1 MAFTFDEIER
11 IALTKFRSRNFLEAA
26 MFYERLEQSAVSE
39 LRSDLAQGY
48 CINNQ
53 AVCLFCAGRIHD
65 ALTRS
70 VACMD
75 FFDSK
80 FDGPCDAVEGS
91 NVSRFPTVN
100 GCYHN
105 HMIMSSHLPDY
116 VHSPYEPP
124 LESRDPFLVSNCG
137 CVG

>member
-53 AVCLFCAGRIHD
+53 AVFFSAQAGFTMRLQGQWHVWTS
-65 ALTRS
+65 LTQNLMVR
-70 VACMD
+70 VMRWRGAMCP
-75 FFDSK
+75 
-80 FDGPCDAVEGS
+80 G
-91 NVSRFPTVN
+91 FPRLTAAT
-100 GCYHN
+100 
-105 HMIMSSHLPDY
+105 III
-116 VHSPYEPP
+116 
-124 LESRDPFLVSNCG
+124 
-137 CVG
+137 